1 MPIEVVRKPNESI
14 NNFLLRFN
22 RTLKRAGILEEAKK
36 HRFYMPEPN
45 WNRKKESAVYRAQM
59 QEKIAFLKKRGV
71 IKGDEDIK
79 VIKKLLRN
87 PKWSS
92 INLPR

>member
-1 MPIEVVRKPNESI
+1 MPIEVTRKPNESI

-22 RTLKRAGILEEAKK
+22 RALKQAGILDEAKAR
-36 HRFYMPEPN
+36 RFYQPEPN
-45 WNRKKESAVYRAQM
+45 RTQKKKSAIYRAQM
-59 QEKIAFLKKRGV
+59 RERIIALKKRGV
-71 IKGDEDIK
+71 IKGKEDIK

-87 PKWSS
+87 PKWSY

>member
-1 MPIEVVRKPNESI
+1 MK
-14 NNFLLRFN
+14 
-22 RTLKRAGILEEAKK
+22 
-36 HRFYMPEPN
+36 
-45 WNRKKESAVYRAQM
+45 
-59 QEKIAFLKKRGV
+59 EKIAFLKKRGV
-71 IKGDEDIK
+71 IKGNEDIK

>member
-1 MPIEVVRKPNESI
+1 MPIEVGKKSNEPV
-14 NNFLLRFN
+14 NNFLIRFN
-22 RTLKRAGILEEAKK
+22 RTLKKAGVLEEAKK
-36 HRFYMPEPN
+36 TRFYNPES
-45 WNRKKESAVYRAQM
+45 NRNHKKESAVYRAQM
-59 QEKIAFLKKRGV
+59 KEKIAFLKKRGV
-71 IKGDEDIK
+71 IKGNEDIK